1 MAAAG
6 TAAAIELIL
15 LIANSAAKA
24 KTEADQTALADQMAS
39 LKAELDRQA
48 VGDAAFDKEFGVAI
62 PNQPTLPGV

>member
-15 LIANSAAKA
+15 LIAGNAAKA

-39 LKAELDRQA
+39 LKAELARKST
-48 VGDAAFDKEFGVAI
+48 GDAAFDKEFGV
-62 PNQPTLPGV
+62 QPDPGQP